1 MAHIRPG
8 SFRNDE
14 VVAAIFCVLDDTH
27 HGRICEARLRSFA
40 QRTGIGNV
48 KFIDTATGSLM
59 SISLWGMSTFDVGF
73 YGSEVQSK
81 KEAAIDIT
89 CGGIVKHHGSVSEL
103 PTIVQRM

>member
-1 MAHIRPG
+1 
-8 SFRNDE
+8 
-14 VVAAIFCVLDDTH
+14 
-27 HGRICEARLRSFA
+27 
-40 QRTGIGNV
+40 
-48 KFIDTATGSLM
+48 M

-103 PTIVQRM
+103 PAIVQRM